1 MPSKYSCKLSFC
13 ALSCRKT
20 GFHPSCRSPRA
31 CFSGSCASAAAAADG
46 DFDFLGRAV
55 ELATGFHDRDHIAGF
70 CHLQAIGHA
79 RHGPGRNFIGRRQCV
94 RIFAHQ
100 KRDRGH
106 LSERRTDRDRHHRA
120 VLGDFRRVELDLVG
134 WLCGLA
140 IEQLDRVRFA
150 LRFERVF
157 RIFVVGCGE
166 GRRQAERNIAEA
178 DQRDRNRALQDQAP
192 RGRKAVVRGGHL
204 VKSPEGRARH
214 HSVWRK
220 STTALISCSVNMRF
234 RPNGGITVCGLR
246 LVSSKRMATRSL
258 RSGYLLLISF
268 SAGPMVPGKS
278 PPLIS
283 WQVRQLPLPRSKASF
298 CPSAAA
304 DWALA
309 ELTGAAA
316 LISNV
321 NASACNRAGFL
332 EGVLVKGAS
341 RRVYVDNPVENIGGH
356 KHKRHRL
363 KTSAAG
369 SRKQC

>member
-1 MPSKYSCKLSFC
+1 MKCGGMISPLASLTKPESIGCWTRAWTSVVSPLEVARTRMVDAIRIPSLN
-13 ALSCRKT
+13 A
-20 GFHPSCRSPRA
+20 
-31 CFSGSCASAAAAADG
+31 ASAAAAANG
-46 DFDFLGRAV
+46 NFDFLGRAV

-70 CHLQAIGHA
+70 CHLQAVGHA
-79 RHGPGRNFIGRRQCV
+79 RHGPRRNFIGRRQCV
-94 RIFAHQ
+94 RIFANQ
-100 KRDRGH
+100 KRDRGD
-106 LSERRTDRDRHHRA
+106 LSERRADRDRDHRA

-134 WLCGLA
+134 RLCGLA
-140 IEQLDRVRFA
+140 IERLDRVRFA

-157 RIFVVGCGE
+157 RIFVVGRGE

-178 DQRDRNRALQDQAP
+178 DQRDRSRALQDQAP
-192 RGRKAVVRGGHL
+192 RGRKAVVRGSHL
-204 VKSPEGRARH
+204 VRSPEGRARH
-214 HSVWRK
+214 HNVWRK
-220 STTALISCSVNMRF
+220 STTALISCSVKMRF

-278 PPLIS
+278 PPFIS

-309 ELTGAAA
+309 GVKGATAP
-316 LISNV
+316 ISNV

-332 EGVLVKGAS
+332 EKVLVKGAP
-341 RRVYVDNPVENIGGH
+341 RRGLCRQSLRI
-356 KHKRHRL
+356 
-363 KTSAAG
+363 
-369 SRKQC
+369 